1 MAKNLLFDSH
11 PILAVGFELVP
22 QKTVDSKC
30 LIRTFTWLVQRCDIQ
45 SAVYIVPERFEKA
58 AGDEG
63 DGHFYAHVNDLR
75 FLPISRFESAFIIC
89 AAMRRENGFDEHYME
104 VLKMRALEALEVYE
118 F

>member
-45 SAVYIVPERFEKA
+45 SAVYIVPERFEK
-58 AGDEG
+58 GIKRLE
-63 DGHFYAHVNDLR
+63 HVIPRDS
-75 FLPISRFESAFIIC
+75 PAF
-89 AAMRRENGFDEHYME
+89 
-104 VLKMRALEALEVYE
+104 V
-118 F
+118 